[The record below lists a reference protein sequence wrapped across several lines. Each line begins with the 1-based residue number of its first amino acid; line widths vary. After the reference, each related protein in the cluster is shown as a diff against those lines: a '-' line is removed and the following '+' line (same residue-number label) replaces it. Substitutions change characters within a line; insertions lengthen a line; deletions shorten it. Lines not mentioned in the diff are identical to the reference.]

1 LLEHGFIRSSTPE
14 DIARFL
20 LKTDGLSKAQIGEY
34 MGEGCV
40 INPVNDSRSLLTRPL
55 RDRRLCSAE
64 ANVAVMH
71 SFVDLLDF
79 RNMKFVDAI
88 RTFLQSFR
96 LPGEAQKIDRYVL
109 KFAERYIA
117 GNPGT
122 TFANADT
129 AYILAFSVIM
139 LNTDAHSKNIK
150 TRRMTKEEFFKNN
163 RGINDGNSLPDDF
176 LGEIYDEIQTN
187 EIKMKDEIQEPQ
199 VAAAPG
205 LVGTLV
211 NARRDLQRDAYV
223 LQSEGMSNRTE
234 VRWHQAS
241 SRKRLARLTEILA
254 CFPHA
259 RQALFKTLLRTQRRA
274 GDKSSEQ
281 YYSAS
286 HLEHVRPMFE
296 VAWMPFLAAL
306 SGPLQETDELDVVEL
321 CLEGFKHAIKIVCFF
336 ELELERNAFVSTLA
350 KFTFL
355 NNLGEMKTKNVE
367 AIKTLLDIAVS
378 EGNLL
383 KKSWID
389 VLRCVSQLERM
400 QLISNGI
407 ETPDL
412 RRTTSATSSKKTQG
426 SRASRH
432 GPGEDVALESRS
444 AQVTVAS
451 DMVFSSSR
459 HLSGVRR
466 PLPFAGHRASKRCFA
481 DAGDLS
487 SHSRPSSN
495 LLRPSAR
502 SHGRRSSRQ
511 AARITLASSACRS
524 SSRSRTTTWP
534 GSGSSGRASGR
545 SSAST
550 STRSVISQRLG
561 FAELIC

>member
-1 LLEHGFIRSSTPE
+1 
-14 DIARFL
+14 
-20 LKTDGLSKAQIGEY
+20 
-34 MGEGCV
+34 
-40 INPVNDSRSLLTRPL
+40 
-55 RDRRLCSAE
+55 
-64 ANVAVMH
+64 MH

-79 RNMKFVDAI
+79 RSMKFVDAI

-150 TRRMTKEEFFKNN
+150 SRRMSKEEFFKNN
-163 RGINDGNSLPDDF
+163 RGINDGASLPDDF

-234 VRWHQAS
+234 VRPLGTRSQ
-241 SRKRLARLTEILA
+241 KRARTEFAPLLAPLL
-254 CFPHA
+254 PNHW
-259 RQALFKTLLRTQRRA
+259 QALFKTLLRTQRRA

-321 CLEGFKHAIKIVCFF
+321 SLEGFKHAIKIVCFF

-355 NNLGEMKTKNVE
+355 NNLSEMKTKNVE
-367 AIKTLLDIAVS
+367 AIKALLDIAVAD
-378 EGNLL
+378 GNLL

-412 RRTTSATSSKKTQG
+412 RRTTSASSRKTQG
-426 SRASRH
+426 SRTSRH

-459 HLSGVRR
+459 HLSGVSRATRLLVNSAKRPVADLTFFTPVQSAIVEFVEALGAVSWEEIQSSSGSDHPRLFSLQKLVEISYYNMARIRLEWSGIWHILGEHFNQVSRR
-466 PLPFAGHRASKRCFA
+466 PL
-481 DAGDLS
+481 LS
-487 SHSRPSSN
+487 PS
-495 LLRPSAR
+495 
-502 SHGRRSSRQ
+502 
-511 AARITLASSACRS
+511 
-524 SSRSRTTTWP
+524 TTP
-534 GSGSSGRASGR
+534 
-545 SSAST
+545 
-550 STRSVISQRLG
+550 
-561 FAELIC
+561 C